1 MKLSCSYL
9 SSNDKENTIKKLNN
23 SNIDYIHLDVMDG
36 EFVDNKTLDF
46 NRLRN
51 YFYHNKK
58 NIDVHLMVKNVKL
71 YTELY
76 SLLNPKYIIFHLE
89 VGNTLEL
96 INYIKNKNIKVGL
109 AINPNTNI
117 NELKPFLDKID
128 LVLVMSV
135 IPGKGGQN
143 FIESSLDKIKQIREL
158 NSNIIISVDGG
169 INNTNI
175 QKIKE
180 AGASMCVVG
189 SYITNNDELLK
200 INELQN
206 IIKE

>member
-1 MKLSCSYL
+1 
-9 SSNDKENTIKKLNN
+9 
-23 SNIDYIHLDVMDG
+23 
-36 EFVDNKTLDF
+36 
-46 NRLRN
+46 
-51 YFYHNKK
+51 
-58 NIDVHLMVKNVKL
+58 MVKNVKL

-135 IPGKGGQN
+135 IPGKGGQS
-143 FIESSLDKIKQIREL
+143 FIESSIDKIKQIRKL